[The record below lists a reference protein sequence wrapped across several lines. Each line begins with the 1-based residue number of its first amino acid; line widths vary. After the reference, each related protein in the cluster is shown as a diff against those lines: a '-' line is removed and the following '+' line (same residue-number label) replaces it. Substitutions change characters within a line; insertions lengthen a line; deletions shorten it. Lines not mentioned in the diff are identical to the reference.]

1 MPIESRIDLKGFSVV
16 MNDDAQS
23 GIRRV
28 MTQVAVAGLGSLM
41 DGQCRV
47 IAEAGA
53 NHNNSVDR
61 AIEMARRAT
70 EAGAW
75 AVKYQLY
82 KADSLS
88 VTNSPKYW
96 SDDIGTQTQ
105 YEAFQKSDKLNYGD
119 YAEVAAACREFG
131 IGFFAT
137 PFDASAVTALES
149 MDVSLYKVA
158 SGDITHRDL
167 LRQIAET
174 RKPVLLSTGAA
185 TEDEIERAVEWL
197 GADPSRV
204 VILACTLTYPTPDI
218 DADFSRITL
227 FRQRFDPFLIGF
239 SDHTL
244 GIEGG
249 FMTAALGG
257 CCIEKHYTLDK
268 SLGEV
273 PDHTMSV
280 DPDELKRMVQACD
293 RASLLRGQPEIRVR
307 ESEQPARDLA
317 RRSLT
322 TICDITAGDELTG
335 TMLLPRRP
343 GTGIPPFELDK
354 VVGRRAAR
362 DIEAGSVLRWDDL
375 N

>member
-1 MPIESRIDLKGFSVV
+1 MSDDLQG
-16 MNDDAQS
+16 
-23 GIRRV
+23 GIGRV
-28 MTQVAVAGLGSLM
+28 ATRVDVAGLGPLE
-41 DGQCRV
+41 DGKCRV

-53 NHNNSVDR
+53 NHNNSVER
-61 AIEMARRAT
+61 AIEMARRAA
-70 EAGAW
+70 ESGAW

-82 KADSLS
+82 KAETLS

-105 YEAFQKSDKLNYGD
+105 YEAFKKSDKLDYGD

-137 PFDASAVTALES
+137 PFDAPAVEALES
-149 MDVSLYKVA
+149 MDVALYKVA

-167 LRQIAET
+167 LIQVGET

-185 TEDEIERAVEWL
+185 TSDEIERAVEWL
-197 GADPSRV
+197 GADPARV
-204 VILACTLTYPTPDI
+204 VILACTLTYPTPDV

-227 FRQRFDPFLIGF
+227 FRHRFDPFLIGF

-268 SLGEV
+268 ALGEV
-273 PDHTMSV
+273 PDHSMSV
-280 DPDELKRMVQACD
+280 DPDELKRMVAACD
-293 RASLLRGQPEIRVR
+293 RASLLRGQPQIRVR

-322 TICDITAGDELTG
+322 AIREITAGVRLDA
-335 TMLLPRRP
+335 TMVLARRP
-343 GTGIPPFELDK
+343 GTGIPPFELEN
-354 VVGRRAAR
+354 VVGRHAAR
-362 DIEAGSVLRWDDL
+362 DIEAGAVLSWEDL
-375 N
+375 D

>member
-1 MPIESRIDLKGFSVV
+1 MTTSDE
-16 MNDDAQS
+16 
-23 GIRRV
+23 
-28 MTQVAVAGLGSLM
+28 TQVGIGRVETRVNVSGLGSLV
-41 DGQCRV
+41 DGKCRV

-53 NHNNSVDR
+53 NHNNSVER
-61 AIEMARRAT
+61 AIEMARRA
-70 EAGAW
+70 ADSGAW

-82 KADSLS
+82 KAESLS
-88 VTNSPKYW
+88 VENSPKYW
-96 SDDIGTQTQ
+96 SDDIGTQSQ
-105 YEAFQKSDKLNYGD
+105 YEAFKKSDKLDYGD

-137 PFDASAVTALES
+137 PFDAPAVEALES
-149 MDVSLYKVA
+149 MDVALYKVA
-158 SGDITHRDL
+158 SGDITHKDL
-167 LRQIAET
+167 LMQISET
-174 RKPVLLSTGAA
+174 GKPVLLSTGAA
-185 TEDEIERAVEWL
+185 TADEIERAVEWL
-197 GADPSRV
+197 GADPARI

-227 FRQRFDPFLIGF
+227 FRHRFDPFLIGF

-268 SLGEV
+268 KLGEV

-280 DPDELKRMVQACD
+280 DPDELRRMVLACD

-307 ESEQPARDLA
+307 DSEQPARDLA

-322 TICDITAGDELTG
+322 ASRDIAAGVELDG
-335 TMLLPRRP
+335 TMLLARRP
-343 GTGIPPFELDK
+343 GTGIAPFDLEN
-354 VVGRRAAR
+354 VVGRRAAH
-362 DIEAGSVLRWDDL
+362 DIEAGAVLSWNDL
-375 N
+375 D